1 MTFPSVMKLN
11 RRWNGALLFVGM
23 ALAVFALPACAELGG
38 GIDSIKAD
46 QAKMNGTIQITPAT
60 GYEIHEI
67 QSPQGTRVREYL
79 SAGGSV
85 FGVAWQ
91 GPWMPNLRQILGP
104 YFDQYAKANQGKKAT
119 RGPVTIQLPGLVIE
133 CGGHPRSFVGRAYIP
148 QMIPQGATA
157 DVIK

>member
-1 MTFPSVMKLN
+1 MTFPTIMK
-11 RRWNGALLFVGM
+11 RKRPWKSALLLVGFTV
-23 ALAVFALPACAELGG
+23 AVFALPACAELGG
-38 GIDSIKAD
+38 DVDSIKAD
-46 QAKMNGTIQITPAT
+46 QAKMNGTVQVTTAS

-67 QSPQGTRVREYL
+67 QSPQGTKVREYL

-119 RGPVTIQLPGLVIE
+119 RGPISIQLPGLVIE
-133 CGGHPRSFVGRAYIP
+133 CGGHPRSFIGRAYIP

-157 DVIK
+157 DLIK